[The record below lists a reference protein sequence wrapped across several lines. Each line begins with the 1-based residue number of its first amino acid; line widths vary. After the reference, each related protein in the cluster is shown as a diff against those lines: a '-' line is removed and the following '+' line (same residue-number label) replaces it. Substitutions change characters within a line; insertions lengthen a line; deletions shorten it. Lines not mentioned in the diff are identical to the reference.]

1 MDDTKLKQYF
11 GARIK
16 EIRESRGLNQEQ
28 LAELVNMES
37 RHISRIETGKSFTTL
52 ENISKIAIAL
62 GVSIDSL
69 FSFQN
74 KIERE
79 NLKEEIKKYLNCDDI
94 NKLELIL
101 KLLKAVFD

>member
-16 EIRESRGLNQEQ
+16 EIRESRNLNQEQ

-52 ENISKIAIAL
+52 ENISKIATAL
-62 GVSIDSL
+62 GVSIESL
-69 FSFQN
+69 FSFQH
-74 KIERE
+74 KVERE
-79 NLKEEIKKYLNCDDI
+79 NLKEEIKKYLNHADK
-94 NKLELIL
+94 NKLELVL